1 MTQPDKKED
10 VQLSES
16 ARSRTGGDVTPD
28 GRPAAENGTD
38 QERRPPEDGTHGRP
52 SDDADPGHS

>member
-1 MTQPDKKED
+1 MTGPKEQED

-16 ARSRTGGDVTPD
+16 ARSPSPQDEQ
-28 GRPAAENGTD
+28 AQTD
-38 QERRPPEDGTHGRP
+38 QAAPTDEQAGNDGKHGRP